1 MIKLGILTSSRADYG
16 IYLPL
21 LKQLKKEKDI
31 SFSLIVFGTHLS
43 EQFGYTVKNILNDGF
58 EVKYRIVSML
68 QTDDPESISTAYA
81 LTCMKFA
88 SFWKDHS
95 NEFDLI
101 LCLGDRYEMAA
112 AVNAGIPFGVKFAH
126 LYGGETTVGAIDNI
140 YRHQISLVTQLHFVS
155 LQEYADKVKN
165 IVGEKALCYVIGS
178 LSLQNL
184 KQLKLFSKQEFKKI
198 WGIDL
203 NLPTIL
209 VTVHPET
216 IGYEK
221 NQLFSQE
228 FYLALSELLKKYQI
242 VVTMPNAD
250 TEGRNFRS
258 MYNLLKTNP
267 HNMQLYLIDN
277 LGTKSYFTCM
287 KYCDFLLGNTSS
299 GIIEA
304 ASFGKYVINLGNRQK
319 GRIAGENVLNCE
331 FDSPKILEMVKQVT
345 GKTYTGENIYYQE
358 NSIQIIISSIRSFV
372 YNMEKE

>member
-1 MIKLGILTSSRADYG
+1 
-16 IYLPL
+16 
-21 LKQLKKEKDI
+21 
-31 SFSLIVFGTHLS
+31 
-43 EQFGYTVKNILNDGF
+43 
-58 EVKYRIVSML
+58 
-68 QTDDPESISTAYA
+68 
-81 LTCMKFA
+81 
-88 SFWKDHS
+88 
-95 NEFDLI
+95 
-101 LCLGDRYEMAA
+101 
-112 AVNAGIPFGVKFAH
+112 
-126 LYGGETTVGAIDNI
+126 
-140 YRHQISLVTQLHFVS
+140 
-155 LQEYADKVKN
+155 
-165 IVGEKALCYVIGS
+165 
-178 LSLQNL
+178 
-184 KQLKLFSKQEFKKI
+184 
-198 WGIDL
+198 
-203 NLPTIL
+203 
-209 VTVHPET
+209 
-216 IGYEK
+216 
-221 NQLFSQE
+221 
-228 FYLALSELLKKYQI
+228 
-242 VVTMPNAD
+242 MPNAD